1 MIKNNVVNKDRNCGR
16 LNDFHMPTN
25 NLFADKINDSIAFS
39 FDPFSLQHYDNSNLV
54 HRHSV
59 GLISVPAGNFVAYPQ
74 GVVQPPLQST
84 Y

>member
-39 FDPFSLQHYDNSNLV
+39 FDPFSLQHYYNSKLAHPQLLMRTQIV
-54 HRHSV
+54 LDIHSNKNN
-59 GLISVPAGNFVAYPQ
+59 IRKR
-74 GVVQPPLQST
+74 
-84 Y
+84 